1 MNVNQINVFEMK
13 MFSIYLI
20 SSWGVKT
27 GFDLYDLYKELTHL
41 VFSHWWDLKCAVSLV
56 VSEKEDCINGP
67 NNSVLYENALV
78 RKIYPSYMN

>member
-27 GFDLYDLYKELTHL
+27 EFDLYDLYKELTHL
-41 VFSHWWDLKCAVSLV
+41 VFSHWCDLKCAVSLV
-56 VSEKEDCINGP
+56 VSEKEDCINVWP
-67 NNSVLYENALV
+67 NNSVLYKNALV
-78 RKIYPSYMN
+78 CKIFAS